1 MNNILR
7 NTNYKDKDNNI
18 ITEGDYLLTDE
29 GNWKAVVV
37 WNDRINDFYLED
49 SKGGFS
55 AYPNW
60 NNCKILDHYNEKY
73 GVEL

>member
-37 WNDRINDFYLED
+37 
-49 SKGGFS
+49 
-55 AYPNW
+55 
-60 NNCKILDHYNEKY
+60 
-73 GVEL
+73 